1 MNSSRRANTMTRFL
15 EDIVDDTKGLLDD
28 LLDRAKNAERN
39 SRDAV
44 MDVHSEPGDD
54 TDPDMAALQGE
65 LVTLS
70 ARIDELARIQKRA
83 SEAEL
88 ESMTKVELQELAQ
101 KRGFDDVNQNT
112 QTKDEMISAIR
123 RGA

>member
-44 MDVHSEPGDD
+44 MDVHSVDTGDD

-65 LVTLS
+65 LVTLE
-70 ARIDELARIQKRA
+70 RQDR
-83 SEAEL
+83 
-88 ESMTKVELQELAQ
+88 
-101 KRGFDDVNQNT
+101 
-112 QTKDEMISAIR
+112 
-123 RGA
+123 